1 MEQKRILVA
10 VDGSNFSEK
19 VIQEAIEYARLF
31 KAEVVFVYCHKKY
44 PRLMKQPYRDHMISE
59 IRDETME
66 TVKPYLAQLE
76 QADIPYVERLLETPA
91 GVTIAE
97 TAENENCDLI
107 IMGSRGL
114 SNLQGL
120 IVGST
125 TNRVLHLAKCPVL
138 VVN

>member
-1 MEQKRILVA
+1 MEKKRILVA
-10 VDGSNFSEK
+10 VDGSYFSEK
-19 VIQEAIEYARLF
+19 VIREAIEYARLF
-31 KAEVVFVYCHKKY
+31 EAEVVFVYCHRKY
-44 PRLMKQPYRDHMISE
+44 PRLMKQPYRDHMITE
-59 IRDETME
+59 IRDETDKI
-66 TVKPYLAQLE
+66 VKPYIDMLTDAGVLC
-76 QADIPYVERLLETPA
+76 VERLLETPA

-97 TAENENCDLI
+97 TAESEHCDLI

>member
-1 MEQKRILVA
+1 MKQKRILVA
-10 VDGSNFSEK
+10 VDGSYYSEK
-19 VIQEAIEYARLF
+19 VIKEAIEYAKLF
-31 KAEVVFVYCHKKY
+31 RTEIVFVYCHRKY

-59 IRDETME
+59 IRDETAE
-66 TVKPYLAQLE
+66 TVQPYLDQLE
-76 QADIPYVERLLETPA
+76 AAGVPYIERLLETPA

-97 TAENENCDLI
+97 TAESEQCDLI

-120 IVGST
+120 IIGST

>member
-1 MEQKRILVA
+1 
-10 VDGSNFSEK
+10 
-19 VIQEAIEYARLF
+19 
-31 KAEVVFVYCHKKY
+31 
-44 PRLMKQPYRDHMISE
+44 MISE
-59 IRDETME
+59 IRDETTE
-66 TVKPYLAQLE
+66 TVQPYLDQLE
-76 QADIPYVERLLETPA
+76 AAGVPYIERLLETPA

-97 TAENENCDLI
+97 TAESEQCDLI

-120 IVGST
+120 IIGST

>member
-1 MEQKRILVA
+1 MKQKRILVA
-10 VDGSNFSEK
+10 VDGSPFSEK
-19 VIQEAIEYARLF
+19 VIDEAIEYARLF
-31 KAEVVFVYCHKKY
+31 EAELIFVYCHRKY

-59 IRDETME
+59 IRDETE
-66 TVKPYLAQLE
+66 ESVKPYLEQLE
-76 QADIPYVERLLETPA
+76 AAGVPYVKRLLETPA
-91 GVTIAE
+91 GITIAE
-97 TAENENCDLI
+97 TAESEQCDLI

-120 IVGST
+120 IIGST

>member
-1 MEQKRILVA
+1 VEKKRILVA
-10 VDGSNFSEK
+10 VDGSSFSEK
-19 VIQEAIEYARLF
+19 VIQEAIEYARLLE
-31 KAEVVFVYCHKKY
+31 AEVVFVYCHRKY

-59 IRDETME
+59 IRDETDKI
-66 TVKPYLAQLE
+66 VKPYLDMLTNAGVS
-76 QADIPYVERLLETPA
+76 YVERLLETPA

-97 TAENENCDLI
+97 TAEGERCDLI

-125 TNRVLHLAKCPVL
+125 TNRVLHLAKCAVL

>member
-1 MEQKRILVA
+1 MKQKRILVA
-10 VDGSNFSEK
+10 VDGSVFSEK
-19 VIQEAIEYARLF
+19 VIQEAIEYARLLE
-31 KAEVVFVYCHKKY
+31 AEVVFVYCHRKY

-59 IRDETME
+59 IRDETKG
-66 TVKPYLAQLE
+66 TVKPYLGQLE
-76 QADIPYVERLLETPA
+76 DAGIPYVERLLETPA
-91 GVTIAE
+91 GIAIAE
-97 TAENENCDLI
+97 TADSEQCDLI

-120 IVGST
+120 IIGST